1 MATTSAST
9 FPNISIVMFSAYVAK
24 ANDGKLYFHGTKV
37 GKKVRNQRSE
47 VRGQKSEV
55 RSQILDLD
63 DKR

>member
-1 MATTSAST
+1 
-9 FPNISIVMFSAYVAK
+9 MFSAYVAK
-24 ANDGKLYFHGTKV
+24 ANDGKLYFHRVKV